1 VTTATRPLL
10 EAYTLH
16 KSFANGVRAVDG
28 VDLHVGPGETLGV
41 VGESG
46 CGKSTTAKLLLRLV
60 EPDSGTVRFEG
71 QDLLRARGAELRRIR
86 GRLQI
91 VPQHPSLSLNPRL
104 TISASI
110 TFNLR
115 AHGWPK
121 GDREGRVADLLERVG
136 LSSRHGSR
144 YPHEMSGGQ
153 LQRAAIARALST
165 KPALLICDEAVSALD
180 KSIQAQVLNLL
191 VGLQTDFGVAYLF
204 ISHDLAV
211 VEHISDRVAV
221 MYLGRVV
228 EQGRA
233 ADVLRDPLHPYTQAL
248 VSAVPGS
255 QRERIVLV
263 GEPPSAANPPSGC
276 AFRTR
281 CPHARDDCAGDR
293 PPLVPVDGDHWVA
306 CVLHP
311 GRITRPEPAAV
322 G

>member
-1 VTTATRPLL
+1 MR
-10 EAYTLH
+10 
-16 KSFANGVRAVDG
+16 
-28 VDLHVGPGETLGV
+28 
-41 VGESG
+41 
-46 CGKSTTAKLLLRLV
+46 C
-60 EPDSGTVRFEG
+60 
-71 QDLLRARGAELRRIR
+71 RGA
-86 GRLQI
+86 
-91 VPQHPSLSLNPRL
+91 S
-104 TISASI
+104 
-110 TFNLR
+110 
-115 AHGWPK
+115 
-121 GDREGRVADLLERVG
+121 
-136 LSSRHGSR
+136 
-144 YPHEMSGGQ
+144 

-165 KPALLICDEAVSALD
+165 NPTLVICDEAVSALD

-191 VGLQTDFGVAYLF
+191 AGLQSDFGVAYLF

-255 QRERIVLV
+255 RRDRIVLA
-263 GEPPSAANPPSGC
+263 GDPPSAANPPSGC

-281 CPHARDDCAGDR
+281 CPHARADCAGDR

-311 GRITRPEPAAV
+311 GRSPGPSPPPWAETAGRDRPPRSPSDLSVAHRRWELARRVPTALPPT
-322 G
+322 